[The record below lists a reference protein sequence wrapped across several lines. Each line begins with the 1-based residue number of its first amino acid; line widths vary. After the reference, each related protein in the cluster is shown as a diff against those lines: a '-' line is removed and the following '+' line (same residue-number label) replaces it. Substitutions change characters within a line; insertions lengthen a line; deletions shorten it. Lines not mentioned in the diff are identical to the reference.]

1 MSIQGT
7 VTLKQLD
14 PLRGTERIPVAYK
27 YLTSEQLETHLIE
40 LTRSHVGD
48 VWAEVM
54 ITEGIEELRLRRLA
68 RSAG

>member
-14 PLRGTERIPVAYK
+14 PLRDTSRIPVAYK
-27 YLTSEQLETHLIE
+27 HLTSEQLEAYLIG
-40 LTRSHVGD
+40 LVRRHVGD
-48 VWAEVM
+48 TWAEVM
-54 ITEGIEELRLRRLA
+54 IAEGIEELRLRRLA

>member
-14 PLRGTERIPVAYK
+14 PLRGTEQIPVAYQ